1 MEIAQFF
8 RGGGGGPL
16 PPAFGPHS
24 CRNPLLWGFPQKMH
38 PPEEARGRAPR
49 RETHYFQSRALI
61 EPQPSET
68 SERKHHVRTSCKCAQ
83 GMHHHRHHHDND
95 ASRDIAEPR
104 TSPRPHRPSPAT
116 RGRVSP
122 GSAGDGAGV
131 REAERGEGDEK
142 LVPSAI
148 ATAASP
154 FRSGRRRRH

>member
-1 MEIAQFF
+1 MSGQVVSARKGCTIITATTTTTT
-8 RGGGGGPL
+8 RAATSRSHGP
-16 PPAFGPHS
+16 PPAHTV
-24 CRNPLLWGFPQKMH
+24 
-38 PPEEARGRAPR
+38 RA
-49 RETHYFQSRALI
+49 Q
-61 EPQPSET
+61 QP
-68 SERKHHVRTSCKCAQ
+68 
-83 GMHHHRHHHDND
+83 
-95 ASRDIAEPR
+95 
-104 TSPRPHRPSPAT
+104 